1 MAQYVYT
8 MQGVTKTIPG
18 QRTILQNIHLS
29 FFPGAKIGV
38 LGLNGS
44 GKSSLLRIMAG
55 VDTEIEGEARPQKD
69 IRIGYLPQEP
79 SLDDD
84 LDVRANVELGVA
96 ETMAILQEYNEIS
109 DRFAEPMDDDT
120 MAELLER
127 QGDLSLQIDAVDGW
141 EIDRTLDIAADA
153 LRLPPWETPVKTL
166 SGGERRRVALC
177 ALLLSKPDMLL
188 LDEPTNHL
196 DAASV
201 SWLERFLDEYSGT
214 VVAVTH
220 DRYFLDNV
228 AGWILELDRGRGIP
242 YEGNYTTWLEA
253 KEQRLEREASQEE
266 ARQKTIKAELEW
278 VRSNPK
284 ARQAKSK
291 SRLARFDELVAEQT
305 EARNDTTELFIPTGE
320 RLGEKVI
327 EINGLSKSF
336 NDRMLI
342 DDFSAII
349 PRGAIVGIIGG
360 NGAGKSTFF
369 KMLTGVET
377 PDTGTIDI
385 GSTVDM
391 AYVDQSRDDLAADKT
406 VWEEVSNNQDI
417 MRIGKHE
424 IPSRAYVG
432 RFNFKGADQQKQVGT
447 LSGGERNRVH
457 LAKLLRKGANVLLL
471 DEPTNDLDV
480 ETLRALEEAMT
491 TFAGT
496 ALIISH
502 DRWFLDRVAT
512 HIIAFEGDSNV
523 EWFEGNYS
531 DYEADRKK
539 RLGDAAPTRVQY
551 KRIHR

>member
-1 MAQYVYT
+1 
-8 MQGVTKTIPG
+8 MQGVTKTVPG

-79 SLDDD
+79 ALEDD

-96 ETMAILQEYNEIS
+96 ETMAILKEYNDIS

-153 LRLPPWETPVKTL
+153 LRLPPWETPVNTL

-327 EINGLSKSF
+327 EISGLSKSF

-377 PDTGTIDI
+377 PDMGTIDI

-512 HIIAFEGDSNV
+512 HIIAFEGDSTV

-539 RLGDAAPTRVQY
+539 RMGDAAPTRVQY